1 MSIRQ
6 AAVAGTFYPENAE
19 EIKKA
24 LAQTYKSQQAKF
36 NKKLSPDQIIG
47 GIVPHAGYKYSAKEA
62 VHFFNF
68 LKESETKID
77 TIVIINPSHSGAPDD
92 ISLDI
97 HESWNTPLGDV
108 QLDVE
113 LMDFINIP
121 RSLEAQ
127 QDEHAAEVIV
137 PYLQY
142 FLNNDF
148 KILPI
153 TMRKQSY
160 KRSRELAEKIYK
172 ANQVKKKN
180 IVVIASTDF
189 SHYERPE
196 VAFYNDNLVINR
208 IMNNS
213 IRGLYDTIQENK
225 ISVCGYGPIMTL
237 MFYSRFVNQ
246 DYNVEILSRGNSSMK
261 SDDEEELVVDYVS
274 ALFYK

>member
-1 MSIRQ
+1 MIVRQ
-6 AAVAGTFYPENAE
+6 AEVAGAFYPNDAD
-19 EIKKA
+19 EIKKI
-24 LAQTYKSQQAKF
+24 LGEIYQSQRPKF
-36 NKKLSPDQIIG
+36 SKKLSPDHIIG

-68 LKESETKID
+68 LKNSRKKVD
-77 TIVIINPSHSGAPDD
+77 TVVIINPSHSGAIHDV
-92 ISLDI
+92 SLDV
-97 HESWNTPLGDV
+97 HDSWNTPLGDV
-108 QLDVE
+108 QLDSE
-113 LMDFINIP
+113 LMNFINIP
-121 RSLEAQ
+121 RSKEGQ
-127 QDEHAAEVIV
+127 MDEHSAEVIV

-142 FLNNDF
+142 FLDFEF

-160 KRSRELAEKIYK
+160 KRAAELAEKIYK
-172 ANQVKKKN
+172 ANQVVKRN
-180 IVVIASTDF
+180 LIVIASTDF

-208 IMNNS
+208 IINNS

-237 MFYSRFVNQ
+237 MFFSRFIDP
-246 DYNVEILSRGNSSMK
+246 DYHVEILSRGNSSIK
-261 SDDEEELVVDYVS
+261 SKVEEELVVDYVS